1 MAVADFPNISPNQ
14 FSLINQVPT
23 IINRTL
29 SGRETRTIQ
38 QTPRFVVVAEYATQD
53 ITNRRLI
60 EGHVALA
67 NGPLQDFDLTLPVGY
82 KDSQGDLTTTLETS
96 GTSTAGATSISVAT
110 PSFASGTALKAGD
123 YVRFDGQTKVY
134 IVQEDVT
141 ITSNTGTMKIFP
153 ALQADVGGSIEI
165 DYDDVQIRVRYNA
178 DIEHSVRASGFSD
191 IEIEFIEVV

>member
-1 MAVADFPNISPNQ
+1 MAVADFPNISPSQ
-14 FSLINQVPT
+14 FSMINQVPT

-67 NGPLQDFDLTLPVGY
+67 NGPLNDFDLDLPVGY
-82 KDSQGDLTTTLETS
+82 KDTQGDITGTIETS
-96 GTSTAGATSISVAT
+96 GTSSAGATSISVAT
-110 PSFASGTALKAGD
+110 PSFSSGTALKAGD
-123 YVRFDGQTKVY
+123 YVRFNGQTKVY
-134 IVQEDVT
+134 IVQEDVA

-153 ALQADVGGSIEI
+153 ALQSDVGSGIEM
-165 DYDDVQIRVRYNA
+165 DFNDVQIRVRYNA